1 MNEDDART
9 WCEERFSTRAFD
21 RLVRFA
27 EMVIDEN
34 ERQNLISPTT
44 CSSIWSRHITD
55 SAQLILLAGSKACTW
70 IDIGSGAGFPGVVVG
85 AATDLHVALVEPRA
99 RRAEFLRGISEALGL
114 TNITV
119 HQARAEAV
127 TMQADV
133 ISARAVAGISDLL
146 AMSGHMRHSRTRLIL
161 PRGRNGASE
170 VAELPANVR
179 TMFHVEQSVTSSESV
194 IVVGQGVNG

>member
-55 SAQLILLAGSKACTW
+55 SAQLILLADSKACTW
-70 IDIGSGAGFPGVVVG
+70 IDIG
-85 AATDLHVALVEPRA
+85 
-99 RRAEFLRGISEALGL
+99 
-114 TNITV
+114 
-119 HQARAEAV
+119 
-127 TMQADV
+127 
-133 ISARAVAGISDLL
+133 
-146 AMSGHMRHSRTRLIL
+146 
-161 PRGRNGASE
+161 
-170 VAELPANVR
+170 
-179 TMFHVEQSVTSSESV
+179 
-194 IVVGQGVNG
+194 